1 MSGTEAGSAPRVK
14 LNRQRVLAAALVL
27 VDRSGLDALTM
38 RRLGQ
43 ELGVKA
49 MSLYKH
55 VADKGEILDGL
66 IDLIASEL
74 EVPAPGPDWQG
85 SMRLRAASTRSVLRA
100 HPWAIGLVEARGS
113 SGPATPR
120 YIDATIGALRA
131 GGFSLRAAAHAFWVL
146 DSFVYGHVIQ
156 ELNISSD
163 GQSERR
169 PNAQPAEALT
179 ASAANDATEAP
190 TAQATATDYPH
201 LTELAAL
208 VAEDAAAPFDLDSEF
223 EFGLTLI
230 LEALAAQRGD
240 A

>member
-1 MSGTEAGSAPRVK
+1 MTSAEEGPAPRVK
-14 LNRQRVLAAALVL
+14 LSRQRVLAAAMVL
-27 VDRSGLDALTM
+27 VDRSGVDSLTM

-55 VADKGEILDGL
+55 VANKGEILDGL
-66 IDLIASEL
+66 IDLIAAEL
-74 EVPAPGPDWQG
+74 EVPKPGPDWQAA
-85 SMRLRAASTRSVLRA
+85 MRLRAASTRRVLRA

-120 YIDATIGALRA
+120 YIDATIGALLA
-131 GGFSLRAAAHAFWVL
+131 GGFSLRAAAHAFWML

-163 GQSERR
+163 GPSERAA
-169 PNAQPAEALT
+169 NAEPAEAPT
-179 ASAANDATEAP
+179 AAAANDATDAP
-190 TAQATATDYPH
+190 ASATDHPH

-208 VAEDAAAPFDLDSEF
+208 VAEDASAPFDYDSEF

-230 LEALAAQRGD
+230 LEALAAHRGG